1 MKKLL
6 LAVAAVVLVV
16 VLGVVAYGVH
26 LAGTLDTPE
35 FQKTVLE
42 QAKAAV
48 GADVRVADMKISLL
62 SGVTLRGIAVANPAP
77 FPGDLL
83 TADAFVL
90 RYKLLPLLAGRVEVE
105 RLSLEK
111 PALGLL
117 MDAKGVFNYE
127 KLGAKTSPGSAAAPA
142 SATAPSV
149 PLKIVLSRL
158 SVDDASVT
166 MTDHTKARLL
176 SLEDADFTSAFEV
189 ESGVARGS
197 GQATVK
203 TVNVA
208 DMLFVRGVGAP
219 LTVSKEEVKL
229 APIRAKA
236 AGGDVSGTVTVRLK
250 GGFRYVADV
259 QVKGASVQTLLQEA
273 KSAAGVT
280 GTLEAKAT
288 FEGTGGLPTLKGRGQ
303 GRVTD
308 CRIEKAKVMALLST
322 ALQVPELANPE
333 FDECRVEFTTAGSR
347 VQMPVVSLKGDAMQL
362 TGRGTYNIDTDAID
376 YDMSL
381 ALAAKLL
388 AKVTRKEL
396 RPAFKDRGDGF
407 SAVDFKVY
415 GTTLAPQTDLL
426 SRVGKAA
433 ATEAAKDEI
442 NKLLKKKQL
451 F

>member
-1 MKKLL
+1 MKKIL

-16 VLGVVAYGVH
+16 VVGIVAYGVR
-26 LAGTLDTPE
+26 LAGSLNTPE
-35 FQKTVLE
+35 FQKTVLD

-48 GADVRVADMKISLL
+48 GGDVRVEDMKISLL
-62 SGVTLRGIAVANPAP
+62 SGVTLRKIALKNPAP

-90 RYKLLPLLAGRVEVE
+90 RYKLLPLLAGRIEVE

-111 PALGLL
+111 PALGLV

-127 KLGAKTSPGSAAAPA
+127 KLGPKPSPGAKAAPA
-142 SATAPSV
+142 AGPAV

-166 MTDHTKARLL
+166 MTDHTKAPLL
-176 SLEDADFTSAFEV
+176 SVEDADFTSAFEI
-189 ESGVARGS
+189 EGGVARGS
-197 GQATVK
+197 GKATIK
-203 TVNVA
+203 TVNVG
-208 DMLFVRGVGAP
+208 DVLFVKGVSAP
-219 LTVSKEEVKL
+219 LSASKEEVKL
-229 APIRAKA
+229 APIRAKV
-236 AGGDVSGTVTVRLK
+236 AGGDASGDVTVRLK
-250 GGFRYVADV
+250 GGFRYVANVELDGTS
-259 QVKGASVQTLLQEA
+259 VKTLLEEA
-273 KSAAGVT
+273 KSVAGVT
-280 GTLEAKAT
+280 GTLRGKAT

-303 GRVTD
+303 AQVAD
-308 CRIEKAKVMALLST
+308 CRVENAKVMALLST

-333 FDECRVEFTTAGSR
+333 FDECRLEFTMTGSR
-347 VQMPVVSLKGDAMQL
+347 VQTPVVSLKGDAMQL
-362 TGRGTYNIDTDAID
+362 TGHGTYNVDTYAID

-381 ALAAKLL
+381 ALAATLL

-407 SAVDFKVY
+407 STVEFRVF

-426 SRVGKAA
+426 SRVGKAV
-433 ATEAAKDEI
+433 ATEAAKDQV
-442 NKLLKKKQL
+442 NKLLKKKKL

>member
-1 MKKLL
+1 MKKIL

-16 VLGVVAYGVH
+16 VVGIVAYGVR
-26 LAGTLDTPE
+26 LAGSLNTPE
-35 FQKTVLE
+35 FQKTVLD

-48 GADVRVADMKISLL
+48 GGDVRVEDMKISLL
-62 SGVTLRGIAVANPAP
+62 SGVTLRKIALKNPAP

-90 RYKLLPLLAGRVEVE
+90 RYKLLPLLAGRIEVE

-111 PALGLL
+111 PALGLV

-127 KLGAKTSPGSAAAPA
+127 KLGPKPSPGAKAAPA
-142 SATAPSV
+142 AGPAV

-166 MTDHTKARLL
+166 MTDHTKAPLL
-176 SLEDADFTSAFEV
+176 SVEDADFTSAFEI
-189 ESGVARGS
+189 EGGVARGS
-197 GQATVK
+197 GKATIK
-203 TVNVA
+203 TVNVG
-208 DMLFVRGVGAP
+208 DVLFVKGVSAP
-219 LTVSKEEVKL
+219 LSASKEEVKL
-229 APIRAKA
+229 APIRAKV
-236 AGGDVSGTVTVRLK
+236 AGGDASGDVTVRLK
-250 GGFRYVADV
+250 GGFRYVANVDLDGTS
-259 QVKGASVQTLLQEA
+259 VKTLLEEA
-273 KSAAGVT
+273 KSVAGVT
-280 GTLEAKAT
+280 GTLRGKAT

-303 GRVTD
+303 AQVAD
-308 CRIEKAKVMALLST
+308 CRVENAKVMALLST

-333 FDECRVEFTTAGSR
+333 FDECRLEFTMTGSR
-347 VQMPVVSLKGDAMQL
+347 VQTPVVSLKGDAMQL
-362 TGRGTYNIDTDAID
+362 TGHGTYNVDTYAID

-407 SAVDFKVY
+407 STVEFRVF

-426 SRVGKAA
+426 SRVGKAV
-433 ATEAAKDEI
+433 ATEAAKDQV
-442 NKLLKKKQL
+442 NKLLKKKKL